1 MRHDLNNLPN
11 QPACLGLSPERLD
24 SMSASELA
32 DAMEQAV
39 DAMTEETYDPT
50 VIDAYLE
57 ALDRKIPVPDDLN
70 TKASY
75 SDFLTRLQP
84 LAAEEPRS
92 RYPKRGGKL
101 FRTFLVAA
109 LISACLL
116 GSMAIAQA
124 AGINVL
130 GAIAH
135 WTDSVF
141 GFGSLS
147 SEHTLSNPSKTAY
160 AVDLDIPEEYKKS
173 GSRRAL
179 MNSRDEDNP
188 GMRLSSVRISI
199 NTMYSDSEAG
209 AEYRAAV
216 TIYA

>member
-1 MRHDLNNLPN
+1 MGHDLNSPPS
-11 QPACLGLSPERLD
+11 QPACLSVSPERLD

-39 DAMTEETYDPT
+39 DAMTEETYDPA

-57 ALDRKIPVPDDLN
+57 ALDGKIPVPDDLN

-84 LAAEEPRS
+84 LAAAEEPRS
-92 RYPKRGGKL
+92 RYLKRGRKL

-147 SEHTLSNPSKTAY
+147 SDHTPSNPSKTAY
-160 AVDLDIPEEYKKS
+160 TAALDIPEEYEKS
-173 GSRRAL
+173 GSHRAL
-179 MNSRDEDNP
+179 IDSRDEDNP

-216 TIYA
+216 TYA